1 MQTLLKT
8 IKEAGPKATLRDVAL
23 RPHGLELIGTADDC
37 ASQMKEAMEE
47 IGGDGFLVV
56 GPLTP
61 RYVTSVVDDLV
72 PVLQKR
78 GLTRTEYSHKLL
90 RDNVMA
96 F

>member
-1 MQTLLKT
+1 M
-8 IKEAGPKATLRDVAL
+8 
-23 RPHGLELIGTADDC
+23 
-37 ASQMKEAMEE
+37 
-47 IGGDGFLVV
+47 
-56 GPLTP
+56 P

-78 GLTRTEYSHKLL
+78 GLTRKDYSHKLL